1 MSTRKRKGGPASGGS
16 PRSGPRSR
24 RSRAHVAGT
33 GALIVTV
40 LGLALVLSIVHWLRA
55 PRVGSG
61 HSVGV
66 QVREGETA
74 AELAGLLQAAGV
86 IDRSLAFELLL
97 LVAHPVY
104 RPAPGPHLLT
114 DDLAPGEVLRRLV
127 RLSSRDRIHAVIP
140 EGFNRFQI
148 GERFEALRV
157 CSARAFEASATNPGV
172 VSRLGL
178 VGSSTEGYLFPATYD
193 LFRDSDPDLV
203 VAQMVAETK
212 KRLLTLRD
220 KQGERFSD
228 LDAKYGFREREIL
241 TLASVV
247 EKEAARAEELP
258 IIASVF
264 FNRLSNPEF
273 RPLRSLQSDP
283 TAAYGCLVSPELNAC
298 RGFSGKVLPAML
310 RDADNAYNTYRHPGL
325 PPGPIAN
332 PGERAVEAVLGPAS
346 TDYLFFVAAGDGRHA
361 FSRTL
366 EEHETYIHAPRK

>member
-1 MSTRKRKGGPASGGS
+1 
-16 PRSGPRSR
+16 
-24 RSRAHVAGT
+24 VA
-33 GALIVTV
+33 
-40 LGLALVLSIVHWLRA
+40 VLSLGFGLLIIHWLRA
-55 PRVGSG
+55 PRGGSG
-61 HSVGV
+61 HSVEL
-66 QVREGETA
+66 QVRAGESA
-74 AELAGLLQAAGV
+74 AELSEVLEAAGV

-97 LVAHPVY
+97 LFARPIY

-114 DDLAPGEVLRRLV
+114 DNLTPGEVLRSLV
-127 RLSSRDRIHAVIP
+127 RLSSRERVRAVVP
-140 EGFNRFQI
+140 EGFNRFQV
-148 GERFEALRV
+148 GERFELLHV
-157 CSARAFEASATNPGV
+157 CSARAFEVSATNPGI

-220 KQGERFSD
+220 KHRERFSD
-228 LDAKYGFREREIL
+228 LEAKYGFHEREIL

-264 FNRLSNPEF
+264 FNRLTAPEF
-273 RPLRSLQSDP
+273 RPSRSLQSDP
-283 TAAYGCLVSPELNAC
+283 TAAYGCLVSPELASC

-310 RDADNAYNTYRHPGL
+310 RDTDNAYNTYRHPGL
-325 PPGPIAN
+325 PPGPIAS
-332 PGERAVEAVLGPAS
+332 PGERAVEAVLEPAS